1 MKNVKVKLSGLS
13 SKVVPNIYV
22 DGKSVQA
29 KKNEFGS
36 YELDLQTEQSTME
49 IAFSRELE
57 LKSKLW
63 WLYSLISF
71 IISIFGILEPLYDR
85 KCITIDCVFKFNLE
99 DTNDIKI
106 KFNTLQKS
114 GRAVEIETTL
124 KYDEIKNEY
133 EVDKIAKRR
142 WIIMLV
148 FKLIVWVAIA
158 IVAGYLLATKLN

>member
-22 DGKSVQA
+22 DGKRVQA

-49 IAFSRELE
+49 LAFSRELE

-71 IISIFGILEPLYDR
+71 IISIFGIFEPLYDR